1 MIIFDPKAN
10 KSNRKRTSQAL
21 VQSIDIA
28 PTMLSM
34 AGIPVPSSYQG
45 KDLSGLLL
53 QKEASVRSYIYTE
66 NLWSTQFGN
75 PRCESV
81 QDKEW
86 KYIRYYKND
95 NFSALKKIETAEAMG
110 IKVSSMLYKVHDP
123 DIAVYRDY
131 IEGPLNGEPA
141 VYEELFNLNDDPGET
156 TNLAT
161 KGKPSETLSK
171 MRAIWEKEIKI
182 ARGEGLPKV
191 YRYTTDSEAERGVI
205 IEPK

>member
-1 MIIFDPKAN
+1 
-10 KSNRKRTSQAL
+10 
-21 VQSIDIA
+21 
-28 PTMLSM
+28 MLSM